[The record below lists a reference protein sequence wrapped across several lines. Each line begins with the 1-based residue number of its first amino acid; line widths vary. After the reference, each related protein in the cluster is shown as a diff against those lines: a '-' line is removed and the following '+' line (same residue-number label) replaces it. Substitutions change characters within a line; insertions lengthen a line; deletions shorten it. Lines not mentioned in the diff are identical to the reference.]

1 MALFMGD
8 GYHHGRS
15 TLLRTVASKVYNHIP
30 GDRLLFI
37 VTNPEVVKISPK
49 NRRSIVGV
57 NISPFIN

>member
-1 MALFMGD
+1 M
-8 GYHHGRS
+8 
-15 TLLRTVASKVYNHIP
+15 P